1 MGWSSGSSLF
11 SDVAEIIADNVDDD
25 ARKLIM
31 YKRLI
36 ESFINHD
43 CDILDECDS
52 SDPVLKEVFKEMG
65 LIEFDENDEDEE
77 NDWPD
82 GGREMF

>member
-36 ESFINHD
+36 ESFQNHD
-43 CDILDECDS
+43 CDTLDECTDI
-52 SDPVLKEVFKEMG
+52 DPVLDTLLEEIFES
-65 LIEFDENDEDEE
+65 EEEDDEE

>member
-36 ESFINHD
+36 ESFQNHD
-43 CDILDECDS
+43 CDTLDECTDI
-52 SDPVLKEVFKEMG
+52 DPVLDTLLG
-65 LIEFDENDEDEE
+65 ALIGADKEDEE
-77 NDWPD
+77 DEWPD
-82 GGREMF
+82 GGREHF

>member
-1 MGWSSGSSLF
+1 MGWSSGSLLF

-36 ESFINHD
+36 ESFQNHD
-43 CDILDECDS
+43 CDTLDECTDI
-52 SDPVLKEVFKEMG
+52 DPVLDTLLEEIFES
-65 LIEFDENDEDEE
+65 EEDDDEE